1 MARPAIP
8 LGDGPLTAPIT
19 PDRRLAPVDKTKV
32 DPGMRKAA
40 EGMEAMFLDFMM
52 KSMRETVQKSD
63 MDLENAGTKLYR
75 NMLDTETA
83 KNAAHQGGI
92 GLADQL
98 IAYMESQRY
107 NLPRTPMDRGIPAG
121 TRPSTGLSPGAA
133 AENEPAENRT
143 GGTHAG
149 QPIQQ

>member
-1 MARPAIP
+1 VSSSP
-8 LGDGPLTAPIT
+8 LTFPSGGLPTGGNALTAPIT
-19 PDRRLAPVDKTKV
+19 PDRRLAPVDKRKV
-32 DPGMRKAA
+32 DPKMREAA

-52 KSMRETVQKSD
+52 KSMRDTVQKSD

-75 NMLDTETA
+75 SMLDTETA
-83 KNAAHQGGI
+83 KRAAHQGGI

-107 NLPRTPMDRGIPAG
+107 NLPRHPTDDR
-121 TRPSTGLSPGAA
+121 AA
-133 AENEPAENRT
+133 APEPRT

-149 QPIQQ
+149 QPEQQ